1 VEVDVG
7 WLYVTMH
14 DALRVQVGEG
24 R

>member
-7 WLYVTMH
+7 WLYVTVH
-14 DALRVQVGEG
+14 NALRVQVGEG